1 MGHLSNKK
9 KLTHLNKIESSGSAS
24 KRQDTRDQIDLLLVN
39 TLSKENEASAKN
51 ESLKSENELFLCE
64 SSWSIW
70 SSHQKEKSNGSY
82 WNHASNYETEFVD
95 D

>member
-1 MGHLSNKK
+1 MGHLSNKQ
-9 KLTHLNKIESSGSAS
+9 KLTRLNKIESSGSVS

-64 SSWSIW
+64 SFWSIW
-70 SSHQKEKSNGSY
+70 SSHQKEKSNDSY